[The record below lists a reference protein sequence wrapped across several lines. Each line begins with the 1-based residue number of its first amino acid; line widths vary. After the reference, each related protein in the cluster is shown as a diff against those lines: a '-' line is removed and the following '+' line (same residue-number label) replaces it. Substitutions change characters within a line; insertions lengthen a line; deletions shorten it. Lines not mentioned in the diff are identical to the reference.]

1 MSLSCTSGERS
12 RSASSSSGVG
22 HCVPVYHLRVRQ
34 PLSSG
39 INGTRNALFSSSVT
53 SLRSASNSSSRQR
66 GSSRSVSA
74 SALASRA
81 VGDHLSVSVQPS
93 AKTVAAAANNAN
105 RTSRPVERPLLG
117 LLAVAAWAV
126 TGPARYMSRNR
137 SAASAQTLLFRS
149 PRTTPRE
156 RAVPAPI
163 PNPPTSSFPRFGSG
177 RPGMLASVV
186 A

>member
-1 MSLSCTSGERS
+1 MPLRG
-12 RSASSSSGVG
+12 SGVG

-39 INGTRNALFSSSVT
+39 INGTRNAPFSSSVT

-137 SAASAQTLLFRS
+137 SAASTPNTTVPITQNNAPRKSGTSAHSQSAHVQLSTLWL
-149 PRTTPRE
+149 
-156 RAVPAPI
+156 
-163 PNPPTSSFPRFGSG
+163 G
-177 RPGMLASVV
+177 
-186 A
+186 